1 LTGGGFCGLVSYLMR
16 IDELDYHLPEG
27 LIAQYPIEPRDTAR
41 LLVLKR
47 GGGEMIHTTFSRVG
61 GFLHKGDVLVANDT
75 RVLPARLLGRKETK
89 GRVEVL
95 LLRKVP
101 GAGEEWE
108 CLVNRG
114 KRLHTGTRIQF
125 APDLTGE
132 VVGNGTEGK
141 KRISFE
147 AQGAFWEII
156 NRIGHVPLPPY
167 IRGGED
173 EEIDQEGYQTIFA
186 RHEGAIAA
194 PTAGLHFTPE
204 LVQVLEEQGVSV
216 VPLTLHVGIGS
227 FLPIRS
233 ETVEGHR
240 LEPELYHIPPSSAE
254 AINAA
259 RAQGGRICAVGT
271 TAVRAL
277 ESACD
282 AGGRVHPQQ
291 GMTDLYIY
299 PGYRFKAIDAL
310 ITNFHL
316 PRSTLLLLVFAFGG
330 RDLILKAYHDA
341 MREGYGFYSY
351 GDGMLIM

>member
-1 LTGGGFCGLVSYLMR
+1 MR
-16 IDELDYHLPEG
+16 IEDLNYYLPAG
-27 LIAQYPIEPRDTAR
+27 LIAQYPIEPRDKAR

-47 GGGEMIHTTFSRVG
+47 REGEMVHTSFSRVG
-61 GFLHKGDVLVANDT
+61 DFLQKGDVLVINDT
-75 RVLPARLLGRKETK
+75 RVMPARLCGHKEETR

-101 GAGEEWE
+101 GAAEEWE

-114 KRLHTGTRIQF
+114 KRVKVGTRLRF
-125 APDLTGE
+125 APDLEAE

-147 AQGAFWEII
+147 AQGAFGAII
-156 NRIGHVPLPPY
+156 RRIGHVPIPPY

-173 EEIDQEGYQTIFA
+173 EPLDKEGYQTIFA
-186 RHEGAIAA
+186 CHEGAVAA

-204 LVQVLEEQGVSV
+204 LVRGLEEKGVSI
-216 VPLTLHVGIGS
+216 VPLTLHVGLGS
-227 FLPIRS
+227 FQPIRH
-233 ETVEGHR
+233 EEVAEHR
-240 LEPELYHIPPSSAE
+240 LEPEFYQIPSSAAA

-259 RAQGGRICAVGT
+259 RAQGGRVCAVGT
-271 TAVRAL
+271 TVVRAL
-277 ESACD
+277 EAAVD
-282 AGGRVHPQQ
+282 EKGEIHPRE

-299 PGYRFKAIDAL
+299 PGYRFRAIDAL

-316 PRSTLLLLVFAFGG
+316 PRSTLLLLVFAFAG
-330 RDLILKAYHDA
+330 RDLIMRAYQA
-341 MREGYGFYSY
+341 AIAEGYGFYSY

>member
-1 LTGGGFCGLVSYLMR
+1 MR
-16 IDELDYHLPEG
+16 IEDLTYHLPKG
-27 LIAQYPIEPRDTAR
+27 LIAQYPIEPRDKAR

-47 GGGEMIHTTFSRVG
+47 RGGEMLHTIFSRVG
-61 GFLHKGDVLVANDT
+61 DFLQRGDVLVVNDT
-75 RVLPARLLGRKETK
+75 RVMPARLRGHKETR

-95 LLRKVP
+95 LLRKIP
-101 GAGEEWE
+101 GPGEQWE

-114 KRLHTGTRIQF
+114 KRVTAGTRIRF
-125 APDLTGE
+125 SPDLEGE

-147 AQGAFWEII
+147 PQGAFREIL

-167 IRGGED
+167 IRGGDD
-173 EEIDQEGYQTIFA
+173 EEIDKEGYQTIFA
-186 RHEGAIAA
+186 CQEGAIAA

-204 LVQVLEEQGVSV
+204 LVRGLEEKGVSI
-216 VPLTLHVGIGS
+216 VPLTLHVGLGS
-227 FLPIRS
+227 FQPIRPGK
-233 ETVEGHR
+233 VEDHR
-240 LEPELYHIPPSSAE
+240 LEPEFYHIPPRSAE

-259 RAQGGRICAVGT
+259 RARGKRVCAVGT
-271 TAVRAL
+271 TVLRAL
-277 ESACD
+277 ETAVD
-282 AGGRVHPQQ
+282 ERGQIHPRE

-316 PRSTLLLLVFAFGG
+316 PCSTLLLLVFAFAG
-330 RDLILKAYHDA
+330 RDFIMRAYQEA
-341 MREGYGFYSY
+341 IGEGYGFYSY

>member
-1 LTGGGFCGLVSYLMR
+1 LTERGFCGLLSYLMR
-16 IDELDYHLPEG
+16 ITELDYHLPEG

-47 GGGEMIHTTFSRVG
+47 GEEEIIHTTFSRVG
-61 GFLHKGDVLVANDT
+61 DFLRKGDVLVVNDT
-75 RVLPARLLGRKETK
+75 RVLPARLFGRKETQGK
-89 GRVEVL
+89 VEVL
-95 LLRKVP
+95 LLKKTP
-101 GAGEEWE
+101 GPDEEWE

-114 KRLHTGTRIQF
+114 NRLHAGTRIRF

-147 AQGAFWEII
+147 AQGAFEEII

-167 IRGGED
+167 IREGKD
-173 EEIDQEGYQTIFA
+173 EEIDKEGYQTVFA
-186 RHEGAIAA
+186 RHDGAIAA
-194 PTAGLHFTPE
+194 PTAGLHFTPQ
-204 LVQVLEEQGVSV
+204 LVQRIEEQGISV
-216 VPLTLHVGIGS
+216 VPLTLHVGLGT
-227 FLPIRS
+227 FQPIRS
-233 ETVEGHR
+233 EEIEGHC
-240 LEPELYHIPPSSAE
+240 LEPEFYAISPSLAE
-254 AINAA
+254 SVNAA
-259 RAQGGRICAVGT
+259 RARGGKICAVGT
-271 TAVRAL
+271 TVVRAL

-282 AGGRVHPQQ
+282 EGGRVHPQQ

-316 PRSTLLLLVFAFGG
+316 PRSTLLLLVFAFAG
-330 RDLILKAYHDA
+330 RDLILEAYHDA
-341 MREGYGFYSY
+341 MQEGYGFYSY